1 MARRRTIEVVKHV
14 VFLVVTLVAGT
25 YLVANLSW
33 LGLWGI
39 AGVVIALSML
49 TVYALQRWQRGPERR
64 LQGALGH
71 TAVLLAVVAACV
83 LLLLVLLEGL
93 RQRNVATVA
102 VVGLFLATFVRIL
115 AQYVG
120 QLRRRSRR
128 RGMH

>member
-25 YLVANLSW
+25 YLVTNLSW

-64 LQGALGH
+64 LQGAPGH
-71 TAVLLAVVAACV
+71 TAVLLAVVATCV

-102 VVGLFLATFVRIL
+102 VVGLFLATFDRIL

>member
-1 MARRRTIEVVKHV
+1 MSRRRTIEVVTHV
-14 VFLVVTLVAGT
+14 IFLVITLVAGA

-39 AGVVIALSML
+39 AGIVTALSML
-49 TVYALQRWQRGPERR
+49 TVYALQWWPRGRERR
-64 LQGALGH
+64 LQDALGH

-93 RQRNVATVA
+93 RQRNVLTIA

-115 AQYVG
+115 ARYMAH
-120 QLRRRSRR
+120 LRRRNRPR
-128 RGMH
+128 AMG